1 MKSMI
6 LLSDDSPKELQ
17 AIVVERK
24 KLRNNYELRVSAL
37 QDDLFLIHLQKKVW
51 GKPVGGN
58 LVIDCGTRGCWIAY
72 TDESGYFVK
81 RVLEPFFNGLY
92 PYVARIYLNYIE
104 IQKFLGAIKEAYQ
117 GSSVVTHVAYKRQLR
132 SRKGEPKETHPT
144 MGSWSGRRPT

>member
-1 MKSMI
+1 MSNISQIKSRLEFRMIYDKVYTTRTKRPAMKSMI

-92 PYVARIYLNYIE
+92 PYVANLPQLHRNS
-104 IQKFLGAIKEAYQ
+104 KVSWRNQ
-117 GSSVVTHVAYKRQLR
+117 GGIPRF
-132 SRKGEPKETHPT
+132 
-144 MGSWSGRRPT
+144 